1 MCKETDEK
9 DAATSRDAEMSDWP
23 LFKSV
28 VPEILCAQ
36 KSLLKLLKNAPYWGS
51 LRPGQSSG
59 VCICASPPRAS
70 DDILQIPSWEMWL
83 FMAFKNG

>member
-36 KSLLKLLKNAPYWGS
+36 KSLLKLLKNAPIGAHYV
-51 LRPGQSSG
+51 QD
-59 VCICASPPRAS
+59 RAQES
-70 DDILQIPSWEMWL
+70 AFAQALQGLLMISCRSHLGKCGYLWL
-83 FMAFKNG
+83 